1 MDHIL
6 YQIFKII
13 FEYIWEKYNE
23 KIDNPSIRI
32 YQNKIESTVTFKI
45 KTRYYLELL
54 TPETTKLLGSTENR
68 TTKDK
73 NDENAPHFKIT
84 EVVLVQCNT
93 VNNDYQQDS
102 TVLYIFVPNKSF
114 GSLLKISQKK
124 VTFEKHLNQSFK
136 QLKYGFQIKTVNH

>member
-13 FEYIWEKYNE
+13 FEYIWKKYNE

-32 YQNKIESTVTFKI
+32 YQNKFESAVTFKI
-45 KTRYYLELL
+45 ETGYYLELL

-68 TTKDK
+68 MTKDK

-84 EVVLVQCNT
+84 ELLLVECNI
-93 VNNDYQQDS
+93 VHND
-102 TVLYIFVPNKSF
+102 
-114 GSLLKISQKK
+114 
-124 VTFEKHLNQSFK
+124 H
-136 QLKYGFQIKTVNH
+136 